1 MNLKLKKSF
10 FLSIL
15 ICITVL
21 ICFKMVFTQKPISKI
36 YLNHDIKGLIKISDC
51 NIYNDLLIC
60 KFEKKA
66 DVSLDIFNVC
76 EYNYYGQNISCKK
89 IALNDYIYL
98 KNDYKIR
105 KITIG
110 L

>member
-10 FLSIL
+10 ISNIIIYVIIL
-15 ICITVL
+15 IC
-21 ICFKMVFTQKPISKI
+21 FHMVFTQKAMPKI
-36 YLNHDIKGLIKISDC
+36 YLNHDIKGLITISDC

-60 KFEKKA
+60 KFEKKS
-66 DVSLDIFNVC
+66 DVSLNIFNVC
-76 EYNYYGQNISCKK
+76 GYNYYGQNISCKK

-98 KNDYKIR
+98 KNDYKLR
-105 KITIG
+105 KVTIG